1 VGALHACSCVFE
13 LLTDVLLTISCASR
27 FYLGKPYLSTS
38 PTPANGLTAWA
49 SGLLTAHD
57 LSDNDGRVE
66 CFLGNVE
73 GVKDDCTFHSTS
85 VACGAGQIFD
95 TSGM

>member
-1 VGALHACSCVFE
+1 MFE
-13 LLTDVLLTISCASR
+13 LLTDEHLTISCASR

-38 PTPANGLTAWA
+38 PNPANGLDGWA
-49 SGLLTAHD
+49 SGLFTAHD

-73 GVKDDCTFHSTS
+73 GVKEDCTFHSTS
-85 VACGAGQIFD
+85 VACGAGHMLD
-95 TSGM
+95 TAGM